1 MGRRHPSSLAQG
13 SLIESALPTTIPKS
27 IVFVEVP
34 FVDDAITLQP
44 ITINDEILGQ
54 DKKKVQL
61 TVGPKNKTA
70 ACLKDG
76 KVLRKFWGDEDTDS
90 AYEPD
95 IEANPCP
102 PDANQYLDTPCDTVK
117 KSKRG
122 RPKKQRSPTQSTG
135 SQAQQ
140 YNSNK
145 SDKEFTH
152 TRSKAGSKYPNKSN
166 ISQ

>member
-13 SLIESALPTTIPKS
+13 SLIESALPTTIPES

-54 DKKKVQL
+54 DKRKVQL

-76 KVLRKFWGDEDTDS
+76 KVLRKFWGDETLIVLMS
-90 AYEPD
+90 LTLKPTLALQML
-95 IEANPCP
+95 ISIWT
-102 PDANQYLDTPCDTVK
+102 LLVTLK

-152 TRSKAGSKYPNKSN
+152 TKSKAGSKYPNESN